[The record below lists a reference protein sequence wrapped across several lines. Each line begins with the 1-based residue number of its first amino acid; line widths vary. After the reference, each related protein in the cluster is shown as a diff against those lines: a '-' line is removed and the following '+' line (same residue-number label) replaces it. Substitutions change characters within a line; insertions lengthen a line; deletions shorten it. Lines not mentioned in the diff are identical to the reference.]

1 MLQEREAFATVRQRI
16 IAANPELQE
25 RERHKLASLADGG
38 AEALRRRDVPDP
50 AARLAAET
58 GVAVFA
64 VAFERWTSP
73 RGRRVLR
80 AHMREALDEL
90 TGLVAERGAPAP
102 R

>member
-1 MLQEREAFATVRQRI
+1 MLQEREAFAAVRQRI

-25 RERHKLASLADGG
+25 RERHKLASLADAV

-64 VAFERWTSP
+64 VAFERWIAP
-73 RGRRVLR
+73 EDRRDLR
-80 AHMREALDEL
+80 DHMHEALDEL
-90 TGLVAERGAPAP
+90 TGLVAGRGAPAP